1 MEIKRGVAVSPGI
14 AIAEVFL
21 LEAEGVRIPEHFISA
36 GQVEREVQRLETAM
50 EQALGE
56 LEALARRVSDAA
68 GATIAEI
75 FSAHAGMLRDQYF
88 REEFFERIRTKKYA
102 AEFAVSR
109 TMRQW
114 RKVFQEDSFLATRVP
129 DLDDLERRLLR
140 SLLGA
145 KREELGTLKS
155 EVILVAHDLAPSQT
169 ASVDTERVKGIVIEG
184 GGPTS
189 HTAIIARALG
199 IPAVVGVGSVTAE
212 LSGGD
217 MVIVDGSQ
225 GLVIVEPDEETLE
238 SYRKRRSVSMQSGL
252 ILMEELRDQP
262 AETMDGRRVHIM
274 ANIEFPREVPG
285 AVEHGAEGIG
295 LYRTEFLYLA
305 SDEPPTEREHF
316 EAYMEAIRQLGGR
329 PMIIRTLD
337 LGADK
342 FGGVHDVAVERNP
355 FLGRRSI
362 RYCLDHPEILRDQLR
377 AILRVSVH
385 GDVRVMF
392 PLISSVD
399 EVLQVR
405 RMLDD
410 LCEEFEQQGEDYD
423 RDLQVGIMVEV
434 PSAAVCAEMLAQHV
448 DFFSI
453 GTNDLIQYTIA
464 IDRANEHVSDMYR
477 PLHPAVLRLIKM
489 TVDAAHD
496 QGIEVGLCGEMA
508 SEVAYAILLLGLGI
522 DHLSAWPAVI
532 LPQLKK
538 AIRSVR
544 YEDARALS
552 EKIVNIQDADEATR
566 IVMEFNK
573 NVLPGLFP

>member
-50 EQALGE
+50 GQALGE

-212 LSGGD
+212 LSG
-217 MVIVDGSQ
+217 
-225 GLVIVEPDEETLE
+225 
-238 SYRKRRSVSMQSGL
+238 
-252 ILMEELRDQP
+252 
-262 AETMDGRRVHIM
+262 
-274 ANIEFPREVPG
+274 
-285 AVEHGAEGIG
+285 
-295 LYRTEFLYLA
+295 
-305 SDEPPTEREHF
+305 
-316 EAYMEAIRQLGGR
+316 
-329 PMIIRTLD
+329 
-337 LGADK
+337 
-342 FGGVHDVAVERNP
+342 
-355 FLGRRSI
+355 
-362 RYCLDHPEILRDQLR
+362 
-377 AILRVSVH
+377 
-385 GDVRVMF
+385 
-392 PLISSVD
+392 
-399 EVLQVR
+399 
-405 RMLDD
+405 
-410 LCEEFEQQGEDYD
+410 
-423 RDLQVGIMVEV
+423 
-434 PSAAVCAEMLAQHV
+434 
-448 DFFSI
+448 
-453 GTNDLIQYTIA
+453 
-464 IDRANEHVSDMYR
+464 
-477 PLHPAVLRLIKM
+477 
-489 TVDAAHD
+489 
-496 QGIEVGLCGEMA
+496 
-508 SEVAYAILLLGLGI
+508 
-522 DHLSAWPAVI
+522 
-532 LPQLKK
+532 
-538 AIRSVR
+538 
-544 YEDARALS
+544 
-552 EKIVNIQDADEATR
+552 
-566 IVMEFNK
+566 
-573 NVLPGLFP
+573 

>member
-14 AIAEVFL
+14 AIAEAFL
-21 LEAEGVRIPEHFISA
+21 LEAEGVRIPEHFISES
-36 GQVEREVQRLETAM
+36 QVEREVRRLETAM
-50 EQALGE
+50 EQALEE
-56 LEALARRVSDAA
+56 LEALARRVSEAA
-68 GATIAEI
+68 RATIAEI
-75 FSAHAGMLRDQYF
+75 FSAHAGMLRDNYF
-88 REEFFERIRTKKYA
+88 REEFFERIRAKKYA

-114 RKVFQEDSFLATRVP
+114 RMVFQEDSFLATRVP

-169 ASVDTERVKGIVIEG
+169 ASVDTQRVKGIAIEG

-238 SYRKRRSVSMQSGL
+238 SYRQRRSEFTQSGL

-262 AETMDGRRVHIM
+262 AETLDGRRVHIM
-274 ANIEFPREVPG
+274 ANIEFPREIPG
-285 AVEHGAEGIG
+285 AIEHGAEGIG

-316 EAYMEAIRQLGGR
+316 EAYMEAVRQLGGR

-342 FGGVHDVAVERNP
+342 FGGIHDVAVERNP

-362 RYCLDHPEILRDQLR
+362 RYCLDHPEMFREQLR

-399 EVLQVR
+399 EVVQVR

-410 LCEEFEQQGEDYD
+410 LCEEFEQRGEDYD

-434 PSAAVCAEMLAQHV
+434 PSAAVCAEMLAEHV

-489 TVDAAHD
+489 TVDAAHA

-522 DHLSAWPAVI
+522 DHLSAWPAII
-532 LPQLKK
+532 LPELKK

-552 EKIVNIQDADEATR
+552 EEIVNIQDADEATR
-566 IVMEFNK
+566 VLMEFNK
-573 NVLPGLFP
+573 DVLPDLFP

>member
-50 EQALGE
+50 GQALGE

-477 PLHPAVLRLIKM
+477 PLHPAVLRLIRM

-496 QGIEVGLCGEMA
+496 RGIEVGLCGEMA